1 MSTSLTPGSQPFTDY
16 AALQQF
22 LATLP
27 PPAPGKVRVYRGQ
40 NKNHPQIL
48 ASGSRPIQPP
58 NVTLFDFSTRIV
70 AQNLLQ
76 QPIDTDLELNMLMFW
91 IQAVAQH
98 YGPSSWYL
106 DVTHSLEMALWFAL
120 QAAEYKKVYIPYGPG
135 EKLDP
140 ATDILSTE
148 TWLRFQPTQAPG
160 YLYVFD
166 APKYSSAGSVAHGE
180 LVDLAEAPPVFSSSL
195 RMQAQKACLLA
206 SGADPQQADLSDC
219 LITAPIPV
227 NWPMTGASGL
237 DRTVDDIFPGPAKDE
252 WYRRL
257 LSIPLVPCP
266 DVEDPTR
273 LSIGHP
279 LPVTIYLSENAEARQ
294 AVLNCAAASEPVLT
308 YSAVPEHAFALP
320 NLEGSDLRTFSSR
333 EATLMLL
340 ESPLMFVTP
349 PAEND
354 GWNQALLCQDISE
367 SVPAYDAK
375 GEVTGQASLNNVFVE
390 FSPLEDPDS
399 SGGQLGRIRGAWLVR
414 SGSEM
419 AFNLFCQQSDGG
431 TFMDVAL
438 RRIVIDTASG
448 RMRYAA
454 IKETPAGK
462 QVEWHDLLAVPMV
475 AKPLFTV
482 LLLLREL
489 SPLWKAL
496 PLPSLVVDAGT
507 DSQKMM
513 VDVSHG
519 SARLLHVQD
528 TRNGQA
534 LHFVRANNMKDS
546 FAAPQA
552 EKAFTITGNYQYS
565 RLDPAWIR
573 SAIGPG

>member
-1 MSTSLTPGSQPFTDY
+1 MSTSTTPAAQPFTDY

-40 NKNHPQIL
+40 SKNYPQIL
-48 ASGSRPIQPP
+48 ASGARPVQPP
-58 NVTLFDFSTRIV
+58 NVSLFDFATRIV
-70 AQNLLQ
+70 AQDLLQ
-76 QPIDTDLELNMLMFW
+76 QPVDADLELNMLMFW

-106 DVTHSLEMALWFAL
+106 DVTHSLDMALWFAL
-120 QAAEYKKVYIPYGPG
+120 HAAENKKVYIPYGPG
-135 EKLDP
+135 DKADP
-140 ATDILSTE
+140 STDILSTE
-148 TWLRFQPTQAPG
+148 TWLRFQPAQVPG

-166 APKYSSAGSVAHGE
+166 VPKYSSAGSVAHGD
-180 LVDLAEAPPVFSSSL
+180 LVDLAEAPPVFSSSH

-206 SGADPQQADLSDC
+206 CGTDPQRADLSDC
-219 LITAPIPV
+219 LITPPISV
-227 NWPMTGASGL
+227 NWPMAGAPGL
-237 DRTVDDIFPGPAKDE
+237 DRTIDDVFPGPAIDE

-257 LSIPLVPCP
+257 LTIPLVPCP
-266 DVEDPTR
+266 DAEEPTR

-279 LPVTIYLSENAEARQ
+279 LPVTIYLSDNAEARQ
-294 AVLNCAAASEPVLT
+294 AVLNCAAAADPVLT

-320 NLEGSDLRTFSSR
+320 KPEGGDLLTFSSKD
-333 EATLMLL
+333 ATLLLL
-340 ESPLMFVTP
+340 ESPLMFITP
-349 PAEND
+349 PAENE
-354 GWNQALLCQDISE
+354 GWNQALLCQDISDN
-367 SVPAYDAK
+367 VPVYNAA
-375 GEVTGQASLNNVFVE
+375 GQVTGQAALNNVFVE

-414 SGSEM
+414 SGKEM

-438 RRIVIDTASG
+438 RRIVSDAASG
-448 RMRYAA
+448 RMHYAA
-454 IKETPAGK
+454 MKETPAGK
-462 QVEWHDLLAVPMV
+462 QIEWHDLLEVPMV

-482 LLLLREL
+482 LMLLREI

-519 SARLLHVQD
+519 SARLLSVQD
-528 TRNGQA
+528 TRNG
-534 LHFVRANNMKDS
+534 
-546 FAAPQA
+546 
-552 EKAFTITGNYQYS
+552 
-565 RLDPAWIR
+565 
-573 SAIGPG
+573 